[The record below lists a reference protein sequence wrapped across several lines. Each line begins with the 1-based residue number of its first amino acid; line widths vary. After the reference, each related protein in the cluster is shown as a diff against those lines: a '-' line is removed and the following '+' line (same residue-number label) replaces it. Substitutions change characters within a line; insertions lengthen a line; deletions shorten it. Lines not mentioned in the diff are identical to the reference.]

1 MQRGYRWLLLLGAA
15 VVAVI
20 LFVVLRPGGSDDDK
34 APPTTGISRG
44 TTTQATTTE
53 PGAAGTKIEITI
65 KDGRPVDGI
74 RKATAK
80 KDEKVTLVVRSDVAD
95 EVHLHGYDLHKDV
108 EAGGTARIVFIAKIT
123 GRFEAEL
130 EERKEQILDLS
141 VEP

>member
-44 TTTQATTTE
+44 QATPAE

>member
-15 VVAVI
+15 AVAVF
-20 LFVVLRPGGSDDDK
+20 LFVVLRPGGSDDTS
-34 APPTTGISRG
+34 APPTTGVSRG
-44 TTTQATTTE
+44 TTTETGATGTE
-53 PGAAGTKIEITI
+53 IEITS
-65 KDGRPVDGI
+65 KGGRPVEGI
-74 RKATAK
+74 REAPVK
-80 KDEKVTLVVRSDVAD
+80 KGENVTLVVRSDVAD